1 MVKNGDSL
9 FMIDNGDFH
18 GDFHGEDFYG
28 IARGKYQ
35 NRSKVWFQGL
45 DL

>member
-1 MVKNGDSL
+1 MVKNGDSW
-9 FMIDNGDFH
+9 FMIDN